1 MMSSMKF
8 APWFFCVAVFFFGIP
23 SSGAVT
29 VTWSP
34 ATTGI
39 MIESKA
45 VRQTKSGI
53 TVRARAYTVEY
64 TSRSIKVHGPYR
76 TGSGAG
82 GLKVFGVDV
91 RKLGTEQLGLIS
103 QPLSGIAVAGSDFG
117 AGGVSP
123 GFDSFDYRVG
133 DKSVKKMD
141 VATFEFS
148 KAVTVVSLRVA
159 RVSNSDRDVW
169 VAGCSSA
176 PDLTKSLSAALA
188 SCTVKNK
195 NDSGGGGA
203 FTHKVEIAGVR
214 YLLVGARPQTSLGKI
229 TPGVPGRGQ
238 FFIDSINFTK

>member
-1 MMSSMKF
+1 L
-8 APWFFCVAVFFFGIP
+8 FGI
-23 SSGAVT
+23 SSSDAAT

-39 MIESKA
+39 LIEPKA
-45 VRQTKSGI
+45 VRQTTSGI

-64 TSRSIKVHGPYR
+64 TSSSIKVYGPYP

-82 GLKVFGVDV
+82 GLKIFGVDV
-91 RKLGTEQLGLIS
+91 RRLGSEQLGLIS
-103 QPLSGIAVAGSDFG
+103 QPLSGIVVAGSDFG

-133 DKSVKKMD
+133 NKSVKKMD

-148 KAVTVVSLRVA
+148 TAVTVVSLKVA
-159 RVSNSDRDVW
+159 RISNFDRDVW

-176 PDLTKSLSAALA
+176 PDLTKSLSANLA

-203 FTHKVEIAGVR
+203 FTHNVGIAGVR
-214 YLLVGARPQTSLGKI
+214 CLLVGARPVTSLGKI
-229 TPGVPGRGQ
+229 TPGVPGPGQ
-238 FFIDSINFTK
+238 FFIDSINFTI